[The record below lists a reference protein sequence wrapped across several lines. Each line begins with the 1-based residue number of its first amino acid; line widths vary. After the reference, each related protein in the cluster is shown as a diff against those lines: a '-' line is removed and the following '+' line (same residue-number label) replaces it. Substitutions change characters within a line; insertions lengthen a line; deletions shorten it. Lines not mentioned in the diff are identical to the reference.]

1 MGRCLK
7 QQEMGMEMAVSTR
20 RKALITGAA
29 GGMGR
34 ACARLFGATQDL
46 VLTDAAAPGL
56 ERFTEE
62 LRAEGFTVLGAHAGD
77 LANDSVLAAIIAD
90 MAGTGPLTLIHTAGL
105 SPSLA
110 NADAIMK
117 VNLVATVKLLDAI
130 EPILRPGSA
139 AVLIASSAG
148 YLMPPIPDAHA
159 LMANPLTA
167 DFLTKINALIEG
179 MSEGDAVKAAGIS
192 YSLSK
197 QAVLTLTQR
206 RALTWGPLG
215 ARITSIS
222 PGMILTPMG
231 KKEVATPG
239 GAMMQ
244 NAAPLG
250 RPGVAADIAL
260 AAHYLASDQ
269 ASFIT
274 GADLLVDG
282 GSVAAFRQG
291 AVSMG

>member
-1 MGRCLK
+1 
-7 QQEMGMEMAVSTR
+7 MAALAR

-34 ACARLFGATQDL
+34 ACARLFGNTQDL
-46 VLTDAAAPGL
+46 VLADASPNL
-56 ERFTEE
+56 PRFAEE
-62 LRAEGFTVLGAHAGD
+62 LVAEGYTVIGTHTGDLGSDSLLGAITADLGGD
-77 LANDSVLAAIIAD
+77 K
-90 MAGTGPLTLIHTAGL
+90 PLTLIHTAGL

-110 NADAIMK
+110 TAEAIMA

-130 EPILRPGSA
+130 EPHLRPGSA

-148 YLMPPIPDAHA
+148 YLMPQIPDATA
-159 LMANPLTA
+159 LMDNPLA
-167 DFLTKINALIEG
+167 PDFMPRIGALIEAMG
-179 MSEGDAVKAAGIS
+179 KGDAYTMAGIS

-197 QAVLTLTQR
+197 QAVHLLVQK
-206 RALTWGPLG
+206 RALSWGPRG

-231 KKEVATPG
+231 RKEVETPG

-260 AAHYLASDQ
+260 AAHFLAGDT

-274 GADLLVDG
+274 GCDLLVDG
-282 GSVAAFRQG
+282 GSVAAIRQQG
-291 AVSMG
+291 MPGM

>member
-1 MGRCLK
+1 
-7 QQEMGMEMAVSTR
+7 MAGITR

-34 ACARLFGATQDL
+34 ACARLFGNTQDL
-46 VLTDAAAPGL
+46 VLADASPHLA
-56 ERFTEE
+56 RFAEE
-62 LRAEGFTVLGAHAGD
+62 LKTEGYTVAGAHTGD
-77 LANDSVLAAIIAD
+77 LGSDAQLSAIMADLA
-90 MAGTGPLTLIHTAGL
+90 GELPLTLIHTAGL

-110 NADAIMK
+110 SAEAIMQ

-130 EPILRPGSA
+130 EPHLRPGSA

-148 YLMPPIPDAHA
+148 HLMPAIPDATA
-159 LMANPLTA
+159 LMANPLA
-167 DFLTKINALIEG
+167 PDFMAKISALIEAMG
-179 MSEGDAVKAAGIS
+179 KGDAYTMAGIS

-197 QAVLTLTQR
+197 QAVHILTQKR
-206 RALTWGPLG
+206 SLSWGPLG
-215 ARITSIS
+215 ARITTIS

-231 KKEVATPG
+231 RKEVATPG

-260 AAHYLASDQ
+260 AAQFLASDS

-274 GADLLVDG
+274 GCDLLVDG
-282 GSVAAFRQG
+282 GSVAALRQNG
-291 AVSMG
+291 MPGST

>member
-7 QQEMGMEMAVSTR
+7 QQEMGMEMTVSTR

-77 LANDSVLAAIIAD
+77 LGNDSLLAAIVAD
-90 MAGTGPLTLIHTAGL
+90 MAGTAPFTLIHTAGL

-110 NADAIMK
+110 KARAIMA
-117 VNLVATVKLLDAI
+117 VNLIATVKLLDAI
-130 EPILRPGSA
+130 QPVLRPGSA
-139 AVLIASSAG
+139 AVLIASTAG
-148 YLMPPIPDAHA
+148 HMIPQIPDAQA
-159 LMANPLTA
+159 LMDKPLA
-167 DFLTKINALIEG
+167 PDFLDKIQALIEG
-179 MSEGDAVKAAGIS
+179 MVQGDANNAAGMS

-197 QAVLTLTQR
+197 QAVHKVTRT
-206 RALTWGPLG
+206 RAITWGPLG

-231 KKEVATPG
+231 RKEMVETA
-239 GAMMQ
+239 GAAAVKD
-244 NAAPLG
+244 AAPLG
-250 RPGVAADIAL
+250 RAGIATDIAL
-260 AAHYLASDQ
+260 AAHFLASD
-269 ASFIT
+269 AAGFIT

-282 GSVAAFRQG
+282 GTMAALGQR
-291 AVSMG
+291 

>member
-1 MGRCLK
+1 M
-7 QQEMGMEMAVSTR
+7 TR

-34 ACARLFGATQDL
+34 ACARLFGTTQDL
-46 VLTDAAAPGL
+46 VLTDAAAPAL

-62 LRAEGFTVLGAHAGD
+62 LRAEGYTVLGAHAGD
-77 LANDSVLAAIIAD
+77 LGSDAVLAAIMAD
-90 MAGTGPLTLIHTAGL
+90 LAGDKPLTLIHTAGL

-110 NADAIMK
+110 GAGPIMA
-117 VNLVATVKLLDAI
+117 VNLIATVKLLDAI
-130 EPILRPGSA
+130 EPLLRPGSA
-139 AVLIASSAG
+139 AVLIASTAG
-148 YLMPPIPDAHA
+148 HLIPEIPAA
-159 LMANPLTA
+159 LALLAEPLA
-167 DFLTKINALIEG
+167 PDFLAKIGQVITG
-179 MSEGDAVKAAGIS
+179 MSQGDAAKEGGIS

-197 QAVLTLTQR
+197 QAVLRLVQT
-206 RALTWGPLG
+206 RALVWGPRG

-231 KKEVATPG
+231 RKEAETPG
-239 GAMMQ
+239 GAAMQ

-260 AAHYLASDQ
+260 AAHYLASDA

-274 GADLLVDG
+274 GTDLLVDG
-282 GSVAAFRQG
+282 GSIAAFRQG
-291 AVSMG
+291 AVRMG

>member
-1 MGRCLK
+1 
-7 QQEMGMEMAVSTR
+7 MAGSTR

-56 ERFTEE
+56 EKFTAE

-77 LANDSVLAAIIAD
+77 LGSDTLLAAIMAD

-110 NADAIMK
+110 DARAIMA
-117 VNLVATVKLLDAI
+117 VNLIATVKLLDAI

-148 YLMPPIPDAHA
+148 HMIPQIPDALT
-159 LMANPLTA
+159 LMADPLA
-167 DFLTKINALIEG
+167 PGFMDSILALINA
-179 MSEGDAVKAAGIS
+179 MVQGDAVNAAGMS
-192 YSLSK
+192 YSLTK
-197 QAVLTLTQR
+197 QQVHKLTQT
-206 RALTWGPLG
+206 RAITWGPRG

-231 KKEVATPG
+231 RKELETEG
-239 GAMMQ
+239 GQMMQ
-244 NAAPLG
+244 DAAPLG
-250 RPGVAADIAL
+250 RPGIAADIAM
-260 AAHYLASDQ
+260 AARFLASDE
-269 ASFIT
+269 ASFISGT
-274 GADLLVDG
+274 DLLVDG
-282 GSVAAFRQG
+282 GSIAAIKQR
-291 AVSMG
+291 AH

>member
-1 MGRCLK
+1 
-7 QQEMGMEMAVSTR
+7 MAGTPR
-20 RKALITGAA
+20 RKALITGAS

-34 ACARLFGATQDL
+34 ACARLFGLTQDL
-46 VLTDAAAPGL
+46 VLADASPALAK
-56 ERFTEE
+56 FAEE
-62 LRAEGFTVLGAHAGD
+62 LTVEGFSVIGAHTGD
-77 LANDSVLAAIIAD
+77 LGGEALLAALVKD
-90 MAGTGPLTLIHTAGL
+90 LGGDQPLTLIHTAGL

-110 NADAIMK
+110 TAEAIMK

-130 EPILRPGSA
+130 EPHLRPGSA

-148 YLMPPIPDAHA
+148 HLMPQIPDATA
-159 LMANPLTA
+159 LMDNPLAA
-167 DFLTKINALIEG
+167 DFMPKISALIEAMG
-179 MSEGDAVKAAGIS
+179 KGDAYTMAGIS

-197 QAVLTLTQR
+197 QAVHRITQK
-206 RALTWGPLG
+206 RALTWGPRG

-231 KKEVATPG
+231 RKEVETPG
-239 GAMMQ
+239 GAAMQ

-260 AAHYLASDQ
+260 AAHFLAGDT

-274 GADLLVDG
+274 GCDLLVDG
-282 GSVAAFRQG
+282 GSVAAIREQG
-291 AVSMG
+291 GMTSGA

>member
-1 MGRCLK
+1 MTI
-7 QQEMGMEMAVSTR
+7 TR

-34 ACARLFGATQDL
+34 ACARLFGTTQDL
-46 VLTDAAAPGL
+46 VLTDAAAPAL
-56 ERFTEE
+56 ERFAEE

-77 LANDSVLAAIIAD
+77 LGSDAVLAAIMAD
-90 MAGTGPLTLIHTAGL
+90 MAGDKPLTLIHTAGL

-110 NADAIMK
+110 GPEAIMA

-130 EPILRPGSA
+130 QPLLRPGSA
-139 AVLIASSAG
+139 AVLIASTAG
-148 YLMPPIPDAHA
+148 HLIPEIPAALA
-159 LMANPLTA
+159 LMAAPLA
-167 DFLTKINALIEG
+167 PDFMEKIGQVITG
-179 MSEGDAVKAAGIS
+179 MSQGDAEKEGGVS

-197 QAVLTLTQR
+197 QAVHKLTQT
-206 RALTWGPLG
+206 RALVWGKLG

-231 KKEVATPG
+231 RKEVATPG

-260 AAHYLASDQ
+260 AAHYLASDA

-274 GADLLVDG
+274 GTDLLVDG
-282 GSVAAFRQG
+282 GSMAALRQG
-291 AVSMG
+291 AVQF

>member
-1 MGRCLK
+1 
-7 QQEMGMEMAVSTR
+7 MAITR

-34 ACARLFGATQDL
+34 ACARLFGTTQDL
-46 VLTDAAAPGL
+46 VLTDAAAPAL
-56 ERFTEE
+56 ERFAEE
-62 LRAEGFTVLGAHAGD
+62 LKAEGFTVLGTHAGD
-77 LANDSVLAAIIAD
+77 LGSDAVLAAVMAD
-90 MAGTGPLTLIHTAGL
+90 MAGDKPLTLIHTAGL

-110 NADAIMK
+110 EPEPIMA

-130 EPILRPGSA
+130 QPLLRPGSA

-148 YLMPPIPDAHA
+148 HLIPEIPAALA
-159 LMANPLTA
+159 LMAAPLA
-167 DFLTKINALIEG
+167 PDFMEKIGQVIAG
-179 MSEGDAVKAAGIS
+179 MSQGDAAKEGGIS

-197 QAVLTLTQR
+197 QAVLKLVQT
-206 RALTWGPLG
+206 RALVWGKLG

-231 KKEVATPG
+231 RKEVATPG
-239 GAMMQ
+239 GAAMQ

-260 AAHYLASDQ
+260 AAHYLASDA

-274 GADLLVDG
+274 GTDLLVDG
-282 GSVAAFRQG
+282 GSMAAFRQG
-291 AVSMG
+291 AARF

>member
-1 MGRCLK
+1 
-7 QQEMGMEMAVSTR
+7 MAALVR

-34 ACARLFGATQDL
+34 ACARLFGQTQDL
-46 VLTDAAAPGL
+46 VLTDAIAPGL
-56 ERFTEE
+56 EKFTAE
-62 LRAEGFTVLGAHAGD
+62 LRADGFTVLGAHAGD
-77 LANDSVLAAIIAD
+77 LGSEAVLAAIMAD
-90 MAGTGPLTLIHTAGL
+90 MAGEGPLTLIHTAGL

-110 NADAIMK
+110 DAGAIMRI
-117 VNLVATVKLLDAI
+117 NLVATVKLLDAI

-139 AVLIASSAG
+139 GVLIASSAG
-148 YLMPPIPDAHA
+148 HLIPPIPDALA
-159 LMANPLTA
+159 LMANPLA
-167 DFLTKINALIEG
+167 PDFLARINTLIET
-179 MSEGDAVKAAGIS
+179 MAQGDAVKTAGIS

-197 QAVLTLTQR
+197 QAVHTLTQS
-206 RALTWGPLG
+206 RALTWGPRG

-231 KKEVATPG
+231 RKEAETPG
-239 GAMMQ
+239 GAQMQ

-260 AAHYLASDQ
+260 AALFLASDQ

-274 GADLLVDG
+274 GSDLLVDG
-282 GSVAAFRQG
+282 GSVAVFRQG

>member
-1 MGRCLK
+1 MTT
-7 QQEMGMEMAVSTR
+7 SIR

-34 ACARLFGATQDL
+34 ACARLFGTTQDL
-46 VLTDAAAPGL
+46 VLTDAAGPSL

-62 LRAEGFTVLGAHAGD
+62 LRTEGYTVRGSHSGD
-77 LANDSVLAAIIAD
+77 LGNDALLVAIMAD
-90 MAGTGPLTLIHTAGL
+90 MTGETPLTLIHTAGL

-110 NADAIMK
+110 DARAIMA
-117 VNLVATVKLLDAI
+117 VNLVATVRLLDAI
-130 EPILRPGSA
+130 EPLLHPGSA
-139 AVLIASSAG
+139 AVLIASIAAH
-148 YLMPPIPDAHA
+148 LMSPIPAAVA
-159 LMANPLTA
+159 LMETPLA
-167 DFLTKINALIEG
+167 PDFMTRISELIEG
-179 MSEGDAVKAAGIS
+179 IAQGDAEKAAGIS

-197 QAVLTLTQR
+197 QAVIKLTER

-222 PGMILTPMG
+222 PGIILTPMG
-231 KKEVATPG
+231 YKEVAKPG
-239 GAMMQ
+239 GAAIQ
-244 NAAPLG
+244 NAVPLG

-274 GADLLVDG
+274 GCDLLVDG
-282 GSVAAFRQG
+282 GFMATFRQ
-291 AVSMG
+291 APAP

>member
-1 MGRCLK
+1 
-7 QQEMGMEMAVSTR
+7 MAGTPR

-34 ACARLFGATQDL
+34 ACARLFGLTQDL
-46 VLTDAAAPGL
+46 VLADASPALGKFA
-56 ERFTEE
+56 EE
-62 LRAEGFTVLGAHAGD
+62 LTAEGFTVLGAHTGD
-77 LANDSVLAAIIAD
+77 LGSDALLAAVVND
-90 MAGTGPLTLIHTAGL
+90 LSGEQPLTLVHTAGL

-110 NADAIMK
+110 KAEAIMA

-130 EPILRPGSA
+130 EPVLRPGSA

-148 YLMPPIPDAHA
+148 HLMPQIPDATA
-159 LMANPLTA
+159 LMDNPLAA
-167 DFLTKINALIEG
+167 DFLPRIGALIEAMG
-179 MSEGDAVKAAGIS
+179 KGDAYTMAGIS

-197 QAVLTLTQR
+197 QAVHQITQK
-206 RALTWGPLG
+206 RALTWGPRG

-231 KKEVATPG
+231 RKEVETPG

-260 AAHYLASDQ
+260 AAQFLASDA

-274 GADLLVDG
+274 GCDLLVDG
-282 GSVAAFRQG
+282 GSVAALRQQGGMTGG
-291 AVSMG
+291 A